1 MKRDMDL
8 CRDILLDLESKPFDP
23 GSVEIKI
30 GGKSE
35 EEISYHL
42 MLLDQAGLVK
52 AVDLSKSTQRMKWR
66 ANYLTWDGHDFLDA
80 SRNETVWERAK
91 ATLQDKSVGM
101 TFEILK
107 ALLIEYC
114 KQLISGD
121 SGT

>member
-30 GGKSE
+30 SGKSE

-66 ANYLTWDGHDFLDA
+66 ATHLTWDGHEFLDA

-114 KQLISGD
+114 KQLLGLD
-121 SGT
+121 